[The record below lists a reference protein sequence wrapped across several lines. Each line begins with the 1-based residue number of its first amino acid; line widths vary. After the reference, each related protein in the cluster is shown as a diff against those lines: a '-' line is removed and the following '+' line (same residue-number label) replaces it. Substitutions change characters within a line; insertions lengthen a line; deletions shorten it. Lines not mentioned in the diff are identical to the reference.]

1 MASKRR
7 AQKQHTDRGRRG
19 LAEPHA
25 QVKYWL
31 ETKLVEKGTMAGFG
45 RNVRGQGMVER
56 IGPHAGER
64 RHRGGANK
72 AVEQHGNSASAR
84 GERGAQKRREFVAP
98 EGGSDRQGVAE
109 DIDVNG
115 ERAIHGRLFARE
127 PLVVDA
133 GPTSRPAP
141 AAAAE

>member
-1 MASKRR
+1 MAGKRR

-25 QVKYWL
+25 QVKDRL
-31 ETKLVEKGTMAGFG
+31 ETELVEQGTMAGFG

-72 AVEQHGNSASAR
+72 TVEQHWNSASAR
-84 GERGAQKRREFVAP
+84 GERGAQKRRELVAP
-98 EGGSDRQGVAE
+98 KGGGDRQGVTE
-109 DIDVNG
+109 DVRVNG
-115 ERAIHGRLFARE
+115 ERAIHGRLIAPE